1 MECWLLGG
9 LIFFLFALVI
19 FVFYQINNKLCQKLN
34 NIINLLNDEISSL
47 YWNKEI
53 QDNTI
58 CKGKYK
64 PSRKIKVL
72 VGEYNKGMTII
83 ANTVLKELGLDTEF
97 VDSGEMILNKISKY
111 KYDFII
117 TSNIYREGRNGPI
130 ILSKIRTVDKKIF
143 VAVLTVSYDKRN
155 EFINE
160 YGFNTYLT
168 KPLKID
174 DIKAELINNIKNLSF
189 EQI

>member
-1 MECWLLGG
+1 M
-9 LIFFLFALVI
+9 A
-19 FVFYQINNKLCQKLN
+19 
-34 NIINLLNDEISSL
+34 
-47 YWNKEI
+47 
-53 QDNTI
+53 
-58 CKGKYK
+58 
-64 PSRKIKVL
+64 
-72 VGEYNKGMTII
+72 II

-97 VDSGEMILNKISKY
+97 VDSGGMILNKISKY

-117 TSNIYREGRNGPI
+117 TNNIYREGRNGPI

-174 DIKAELINNIKNLSF
+174 DIKAELINNIKELSF